1 MSIHIGAK
9 KGDVAET
16 VLLPGDPLRAKFIA
30 EKYLEKVTCYNTVRN
45 MLGFTGEYK
54 GKRVSVQGSG
64 MGIPSA
70 SIYFTELIKDFG
82 AKQLIRLG
90 TAGSYQADVHVRDV
104 VFALSASTNSSIN
117 RSRFNGADYAPTVN
131 FELLLKAVDVA
142 KQKGVSFKAGNILSS
157 DIFYDDDPQF
167 YKKWASFGVLAVEME
182 TAALY
187 TIAAQYGIKALSILT
202 ISDSLVSGES
212 TTAEERQTSFTQM
225 EEIALELL

>member
-30 EKYLEKVTCYNTVRN
+30 EKYLENVTCYNTVRN

-90 TAGSYQADVHVRDV
+90 TAGSYQAEVNVRDV
-104 VFALSASTNSSIN
+104 IFALSASTNSSIN
-117 RSRFNGADYAPTVN
+117 RARFNGADYAPTVH
-131 FELLLKAVDVA
+131 FDLLMKAVDVA

-167 YKKWASFGVLAVEME
+167 YKKWAAFGVLAVEME

-187 TIAAQYGIKALSILT
+187 TIAAQYGIRALSILT
-202 ISDSLVSGES
+202 ISDSLVTGES

>member
-9 KGDVAET
+9 KGEVAET

-30 EKYLEKVTCYNTVRN
+30 EKYLENITCYNTVRN

-70 SIYFTELIKDFG
+70 AIYFTELIKDFG

-90 TAGSYQADVHVRDV
+90 TAGSYQADANVRDV
-104 VFALSASTNSSIN
+104 VFALSASTNSSLN
-117 RSRFNGADYAPTVN
+117 RARFNGADYAPTVS
-131 FELLLKAVDVA
+131 FELLMKAVDVA
-142 KQKGVSFKAGNILSS
+142 RQKGVSFKAGNILSS
-157 DIFYDDDPQF
+157 DIFYDDDPLF
-167 YKKWASFGVLAVEME
+167 YKKWAAFGVLAVEME

-187 TIAAQYGIKALSILT
+187 TIAAQYGISALSILT
-202 ISDSLVSGES
+202 ISDSLVTGES

>member
-30 EKYLEKVTCYNTVRN
+30 EKYLENVTCYNTVRN

-54 GKRVSVQGSG
+54 GQRVSVQGSG

-104 VFALSASTNSSIN
+104 VFALSASTNSSLN
-117 RSRFNGADYAPTVN
+117 RARFNGADYAPTVS
-131 FELLLKAVDVA
+131 FGLLMKAMDAA
-142 KQKGVSFKAGNILSS
+142 KQKGVPFKAGNILSS

-167 YKKWASFGVLAVEME
+167 YKKWAAFGVLAVEME

-187 TIAAQYGIKALSILT
+187 TIAAQYGVQALSILT
-202 ISDSLVSGES
+202 ISDSLVTGES